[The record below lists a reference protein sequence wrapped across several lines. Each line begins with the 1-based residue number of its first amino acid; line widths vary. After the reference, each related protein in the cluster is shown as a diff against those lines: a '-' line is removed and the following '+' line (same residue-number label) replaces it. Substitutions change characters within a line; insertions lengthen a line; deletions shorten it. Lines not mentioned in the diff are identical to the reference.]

1 MGESFVEMMARIPAL
16 APYDP
21 AEAQGEAVCF
31 DQNGGYYT
39 LSEFSNSIIPE
50 LYYYKRLN

>member
-1 MGESFVEMMARIPAL
+1 MMARIPAL